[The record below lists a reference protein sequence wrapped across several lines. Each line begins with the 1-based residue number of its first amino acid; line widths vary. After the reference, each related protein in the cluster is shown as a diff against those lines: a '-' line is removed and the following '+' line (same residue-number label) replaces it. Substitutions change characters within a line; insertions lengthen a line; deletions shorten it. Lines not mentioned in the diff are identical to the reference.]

1 MTHFEEELKHL
12 KQEVNILFVL
22 VYTQLSKAR
31 EALLKSDKDLAREVI
46 QTEKRVNSQE
56 LRIDRDCENYFAL
69 YNPVAVD
76 LRYLL
81 AVLKINSNL
90 ERTGDIAEGIARF
103 VVESNAIFDVEL
115 LESSQL
121 LRMFDEAIGIM
132 EDIEAAFENEDTTI
146 ARSIFKRDEILD
158 RINREANKNLA
169 DYIQKNMANIEQ
181 ALYALSAIRKLER
194 VGDQA
199 KNIAEELIFYIEAKV
214 LKHSKKL

>member
-31 EALLKSDKDLAREVI
+31 EALVKSDKDLAREVI

-132 EDIEAAFENEDTTI
+132 EDIEAAFENEDTEI

-169 DYIQKNMANIEQ
+169 DYIQKNMANIDQ